1 MASQSPSALR
11 DIWRAL
17 NDTTRV
23 RLMALLRRA
32 ELSVSEL
39 REVTLLS
46 QSLISAHL
54 AVLRKVDLVVTRKEG
69 KSIYY
74 IARNDLD
81 KSTDAIVLAALASI
95 EEVPET
101 REDAESLTRVLGKRR
116 KAAQNYFNKI
126 AGKLGKAYC
135 PGRTWSAVGP
145 MLAHMIG
152 DWDIADLGA
161 GEGWLTLLL
170 AQRARSVTAIDNS
183 AKMVEYGVAHMKEN
197 KIRNV
202 EFKLGDIEDPPL
214 KKASMDLIVYSQALH
229 HVEDPVAALQQGVH
243 ALRPGG
249 RCVILDLLKHPHDKA
264 RRLYHDRWLG
274 FSESDLEDWLKQ
286 AGMQEIRIQILEPDP
301 NEPGYTPILAS
312 AVLG

>member
-1 MASQSPSALR
+1 MASQALSPLR
-11 DIWRAL
+11 DTWRAL

-39 REVTLLS
+39 RDVTLLS

-74 IARNDLD
+74 TARTDLA
-81 KSTDAIVLAALASI
+81 KPVESIVEAALGSI
-95 EEVPET
+95 EDVPET
-101 REDAESLTRVLGKRR
+101 REDRDSLTRVLGKRR

-145 MLAHMIG
+145 MLAHMLG

-183 AKMVEYGVAHMKEN
+183 PKMVEYGIAHMKEN

-202 EFKLGDIEDPPL
+202 EFKLGDLEDPPL
-214 KKASMDLIVYSQALH
+214 SEASMDLIVYSQALH
-229 HVEDPVAALQQGVH
+229 HVEDPAGALLRGVE

-249 RCVILDLLKHPHDKA
+249 RCVVLDLLKHPHDKA

-274 FSESDLEDWLKQ
+274 FTESDLEDWFKK
-286 AGMQEIRIQILEPDP
+286 AGLLDVRIQTLEPDP
-301 NEPGYTPILAS
+301 NEPGYVPVLAS
-312 AVLG
+312 GRR

>member
-1 MASQSPSALR
+1 MASQALSPLR

-74 IARNDLD
+74 TARNDLAQPVE
-81 KSTDAIVLAALASI
+81 SIVGAALASI
-95 EEVPET
+95 EDMSEAG
-101 REDAESLTRVLGKRR
+101 EDRESLTRVLGKRR

-135 PGRTWSAVGP
+135 PGRTWS
-145 MLAHMIG
+145 
-152 DWDIADLGA
+152 
-161 GEGWLTLLL
+161 
-170 AQRARSVTAIDNS
+170 RS
-183 AKMVEYGVAHMKEN
+183 
-197 KIRNV
+197 
-202 EFKLGDIEDPPL
+202 
-214 KKASMDLIVYSQALH
+214 
-229 HVEDPVAALQQGVH
+229 
-243 ALRPGG
+243 G
-249 RCVILDLLKHPHDKA
+249 RCWP
-264 RRLYHDRWLG
+264 
-274 FSESDLEDWLKQ
+274 
-286 AGMQEIRIQILEPDP
+286 
-301 NEPGYTPILAS
+301 T
-312 AVLG
+312 